1 MFLDLKDISIMI
13 ISSNNNNNN
22 NHKFNVVIV
31 DNGKQLIKIHA
42 KNTVVKSLFYVHISI
57 SNARNQRRNLSKN

>member
-13 ISSNNNNNN
+13 ISFNNN

>member
-31 DNGKQLIKIHA
+31 DNGK
-42 KNTVVKSLFYVHISI
+42 
-57 SNARNQRRNLSKN
+57 